1 MKTITLDLLKQL
13 IEEVKLSD
21 NIGDYLYINDLM
33 EYIEERN
40 V

>member
-1 MKTITLDLLKQL
+1 MRTITLDLLKEL